1 MEYNLSNPYES
12 LKIREFKS
20 FLIFRLSLM
29 ISALVQSVAVG
40 WQMYDITKDP
50 LSLGFIGLAEA
61 IPSILVSLYAGHIA
75 DNSDRRKI
83 VLTCLTGFF
92 FCALALFSFS
102 LDSVKEVIGFSIY
115 HLYFV
120 IFLSGIF
127 RGFMSPSSNG
137 LLTQIVPKEL
147 YLNSSVWSSSAF
159 QIGIVCG
166 PAIGGLMYGFL
177 GISWTYLIDSILIL
191 IALISMLTIKKK
203 AIPKSEK
210 EQSMFES
217 ISEGLKFVFSNQL
230 ILAALSLDMF
240 AVLFGG
246 ATALLPVFADQVL
259 NTGPVGLGILR
270 SAPAVGALLMSFL
283 MAHKQNKQNAGRNL
297 LLAVAG
303 FGICMIMFGLSTN
316 FYLSLFLLAIS
327 GMLDNVSVV
336 VRATII
342 QTMTPPH
349 MMGRVS
355 AVNSIFIGSSNEI
368 GEFESGVAAKF
379 WGLVPSV
386 VFGGCMTLLVV
397 AITSIKA
404 DKLRKLDFSNNNK
417 LK

>member
-12 LKIREFKS
+12 LKLKEFRS
-20 FLIFRLSLM
+20 FLIFRLTLM

-40 WQMYDITKDP
+40 WQMYALTKDP

-75 DNSDRRKI
+75 DISDRKKI
-83 VLTCLTGFF
+83 ILTCLTGFL
-92 FCALALFSFS
+92 FCALALFSFT
-102 LDSVKEVIGFSIY
+102 LDSVKEIIGFSTF

-127 RGFMSPSSNG
+127 RGFLSPSSNG

-166 PAIGGLMYGFL
+166 PAVGGLMYGFL
-177 GISWTYLIDSILIL
+177 GISWTYFIDSLLIL
-191 IALISMLTIKKK
+191 TAIIAMLTIKKK
-203 AIPKSEK
+203 PIPIAEIK
-210 EQSMFES
+210 QSIFES
-217 ISEGLKFVFSNQL
+217 ISEGLKFVFKNQI
-230 ILAALSLDMF
+230 ILGALSLDMF

-246 ATALLPVFADQVL
+246 AVALLPIFADQIL
-259 NTGPVGLGILR
+259 HTGPVGLGILR
-270 SAPAVGALLMSFL
+270 SAPAAGALLMSFL
-283 MAHKQNKQNAGRNL
+283 MVHKPNNHNAGRNL

-303 FGICMIMFGLSTN
+303 FGLCMIFFGLSTN
-316 FYLSLFLLAIS
+316 FYLSLFLLALS

-336 VRATII
+336 VRSTII
-342 QTMTPPH
+342 QTMTPQH

-379 WGLVPSV
+379 LGLVPSV
-386 VFGGCMTLLVV
+386 VFGGCMTLMVV
-397 AITSIKA
+397 GITALKA
-404 DKLRKLDFSNNNK
+404 DKLRKLDLTQK
-417 LK
+417 

>member
-102 LDSVKEVIGFSIY
+102 LDSVKEVTGFSIY

-379 WGLVPSV
+379 LGLVPSV